1 MCIRD
6 RSPGAERLLLTLA
19 KARILSPRGMHRL
32 RRVARTIAD
41 LAAATG
47 QDPDAA
53 ATEVHLAEAAHL
65 RRLPEMCG

>member
-1 MCIRD
+1 
-6 RSPGAERLLLTLA
+6 
-19 KARILSPRGMHRL
+19 MHRL

-65 RRLPEMCG
+65 RRLPEMSG